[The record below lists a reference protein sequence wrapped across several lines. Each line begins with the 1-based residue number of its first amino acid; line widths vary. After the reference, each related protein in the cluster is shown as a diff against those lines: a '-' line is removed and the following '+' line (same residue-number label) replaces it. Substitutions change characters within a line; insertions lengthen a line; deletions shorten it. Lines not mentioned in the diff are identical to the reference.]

1 MCSVEQGSCTYSLFP
16 QAAPCW
22 TPISNTTTALVLTVA
37 LPASLCMHT
46 LLQQVGVKAKDLIKK
61 LLVIDRTKRLGCI
74 KGGGRAV
81 REHKWFDGLDW
92 DALYEGKL
100 EVH

>member
-1 MCSVEQGSCTYSLFP
+1 VY
-16 QAAPCW
+16 A
-22 TPISNTTTALVLTVA
+22 
-37 LPASLCMHT
+37 HT

-100 EVH
+100 EVHQQQLSHHTH

>member
-1 MCSVEQGSCTYSLFP
+1 
-16 QAAPCW
+16 
-22 TPISNTTTALVLTVA
+22 
-37 LPASLCMHT
+37 
-46 LLQQVGVKAKDLIKK
+46 VGVKAKDLIKK

-100 EVH
+100 EVLQHTDITHTAVLSYCYALL